1 MRAGARRLRGRTTSC
16 RRKGSPKKEK
26 NFGGSPHFVAMNRTL
41 STSLTPA
48 RRHESIW
55 QTSIASAWKSCLNT
69 IRLCACSPVAT
80 PIPCGFSARR
90 MAACPRISSG
100 AVGSSMNL
108 KTTATRSTSVQTLP
122 RPSRGCQRKQKEDG
136 CAPGLDL
143 GERRN
148 IVDRLRHVPYLVRI
162 DHEHRAGRT
171 CVLPGEGGAAWE
183 TRRLGITR

>member
-1 MRAGARRLRGRTTSC
+1 MRAGPEDFGR
-16 RRKGSPKKEK
+16 P
-26 NFGGSPHFVAMNRTL
+26 PHFAAMKRTL

-55 QTSIASAWKSCLNT
+55 QTSIASAWRSCLNT

-90 MAACPRISSG
+90 MAACPRMSSG

-108 KTTATRSTSVQTLP
+108 KKKQCEPSQSVP
-122 RPSRGCQRKQKEDG
+122 PSELFREPSLGRQRRTEKEAAA
-136 CAPGLDL
+136 CAPGFDL
-143 GERRN
+143 CERRN
-148 IVDRLRHVPYLVRI
+148 VVDRLRHLPHLVRI

-171 CVLPGEGGAAWE
+171 RVLPGERGATWE